1 MKGVIL
7 FADDHVFHNAR
18 TENDLFKKFN
28 AEGEFPI
35 LPIDNLSVLEK
46 TVSSVSTYRAII
58 LDWNFK
64 KDSGEEG
71 VKIPDETPYE
81 FLKNNKI
88 FSLVYVYSQADIEKE
103 KKEELEA
110 LYPKKIFFE
119 TKNVANSL
127 DVEYKKIV
135 DGIKKFETDNQHLIT
150 PFLWSQ
156 AINNSVQT
164 IFDEL
169 ENADPNWIKEI
180 YSTAKADGAEPNMEV
195 ISVFQNLLNESIIQ
209 NSNLTNSLA
218 STAALADIPIKDK
231 EESLA
236 KLYNRIYYTKV
247 PSDAPLTTGDVFKLD
262 ENTAAILITPECD
275 VDQKCKL
282 GLDFFIVTKTS
293 FSDYL
298 KKSLSFIVGSST
310 APSIKQAEK
319 IEKLFNQEEMKIHV
333 LPSFPFE
340 KDKFKS
346 SALIE
351 FQSCYTILKME
362 DLKNEAG
369 VLKERN
375 YKLNSPYIHQLRQRY
390 LAYTGRIGVPAIP
403 PSLRSYNLK

>member
-7 FADDHVFHNAR
+7 FADDHVFHNDR
-18 TENDLFKKFN
+18 TENGLFKKFN
-28 AEGEFPI
+28 LESEFPI

-71 VKIPDETPYE
+71 VKIPDETPFE

-88 FSLVYVYSQADIEKE
+88 YSLVYVYSQADIEKE
-103 KKEELEA
+103 KKDELEA

-119 TKNVANSL
+119 TKNAANSL

-180 YSTAKADGAEPNMEV
+180 YTSAVTDGAEPNAEV
-195 ISVFQNLLNESIIQ
+195 IGVFQNLLNESIVQ
-209 NSNLTNSLA
+209 NSDLTKSLA
-218 STAALADIPIKDK
+218 ATAALNDVPIANK

-236 KLYNRIYYTKV
+236 KLYNRIYYTQLLN
-247 PSDAPLTTGDVFKLD
+247 DAPIMTGDIFKFSDD
-262 ENTAAILITPECD
+262 EFAILITPECD
-275 VDQKCKL
+275 VNAKKETTL
-282 GLDFFIVTKTS
+282 EFLKFTKTAS
-293 FSDYL
+293 AAFIT
-298 KKSLSFIVGSST
+298 KKKKDDAI
-310 APSIKQAEK
+310 
-319 IEKLFNQEEMKIHV
+319 FNNGVQSRHI

-340 KDKFKS
+340 ANVYNLSAFIDFETSFIVKPKS
-346 SALIE
+346 E
-351 FQSCYTILKME
+351 FENKRSE
-362 DLKNEAG
+362 F
-369 VLKERN
+369 
-375 YKLNSPYIHQLRQRY
+375 KLNSPYIFQLRQRY
-390 LAYTGRIGVPAIP
+390 LAYIGRVGVPAIP
-403 PSLRSYNLK
+403 PSLKTFNLK